1 MSVIANVNLSE
12 RSNVLLT
19 VVVAV
24 GESVLEQKTGKQ
36 VDTQVYIIV

>member
-1 MSVIANVNLSE
+1 MSVIADVNSSE

-19 VVVAV
+19 VVVTV